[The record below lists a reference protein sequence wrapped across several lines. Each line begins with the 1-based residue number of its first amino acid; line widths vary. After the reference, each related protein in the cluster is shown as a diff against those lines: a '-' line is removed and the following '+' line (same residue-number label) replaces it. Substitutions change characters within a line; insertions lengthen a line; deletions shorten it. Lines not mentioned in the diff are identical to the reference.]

1 MEMRLVL
8 ADDHTLFRDAVAQYI
23 LRAEPAAEVL
33 IARDVHSVME
43 LIDCHTDIGLILLD
57 LRMPGM
63 DGMSGLK
70 KIRDHHPEIPV
81 AILSGAAEEEDI
93 RNAMSLGARGYF
105 PKTLSGQVLLSGIHK
120 ILDGDNFVAMDHNT
134 SSYMPSYFAGE
145 KDNGQNTAVAAS
157 ADKRFRLTPRE
168 HQVLQFLA
176 RGASNKEIA
185 RALDLQ
191 IVTVKLHVR
200 GVCRKLEVQ
209 NRTQAALKA
218 RETGLVTAVDA

>member
-1 MEMRLVL
+1 
-8 ADDHTLFRDAVAQYI
+8 
-23 LRAEPAAEVL
+23 
-33 IARDVHSVME
+33 ME
-43 LIDCHTDIGLILLD
+43 LIDGHRDIGLILLD

-70 KIRDHHPEIPV
+70 KIREHYPDIPV
-81 AILSGAAEEEDI
+81 AILSGAAEEEDV

-105 PKTLSGQVLLSGIHK
+105 PKTLSGQVLLSGIHR

-134 SSYMPSYFAGE
+134 NAYMPSYFEGE
-145 KDNGQNTAVAAS
+145 KDDGAVQVIAAPAS
-157 ADKRFRLTPRE
+157 SRFKLTPRE
-168 HQVLQFLA
+168 TQVLQFLA
-176 RGASNKEIA
+176 RGESNKEIA

-218 RETGLVTAVDA
+218 REMGLVTVGEA